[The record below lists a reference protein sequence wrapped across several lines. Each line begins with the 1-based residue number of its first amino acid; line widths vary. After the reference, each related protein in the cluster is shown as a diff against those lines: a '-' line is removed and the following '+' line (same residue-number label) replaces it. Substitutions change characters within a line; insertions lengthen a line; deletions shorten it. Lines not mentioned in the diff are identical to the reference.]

1 MILHE
6 QIDRI
11 SAVVSFSPCT
21 YCGKRVKFD
30 SGVRVDR
37 VFISLISAYGE
48 DVTLTCKAF
57 IFRDRDGLP
66 AEQLAEAPLET
77 TMESYVYSATFNKE
91 LEAGY
96 YWFMIKND
104 GDYPVGWF
112 MTRGS
117 AEIVRGSAGRWLKE
131 DYSIYL
137 KVEGE
142 EIAVPMPVIPK
153 WLPIAI
159 LLIGLGIGFIY
170 IKRIRKS

>member
-6 QIDRI
+6 QVDRI

-30 SGVRVDR
+30 SGVRVSKAL
-37 VFISLISAYGE
+37 ISLVSAYGE
-48 DVTLTCKAF
+48 DVTLTCKAL

-66 AEQLAEAPLET
+66 AEQLAEAPIEA
-77 TMESYVYSATFNKE
+77 TMESYVYSVTFNKE

-96 YWFMIKND
+96 YWFMVKND

-117 AEIVRGSAGRWLKE
+117 AEIVRGSAGKWIKE

-142 EIAVPMPVIPK
+142 EIRVPPVVVPTIP
-153 WLPIAI
+153 IGAI
-159 LLIGLGIGFIY
+159 VGISAGIGLIALE
-170 IKRIRKS
+170 RVKS